1 MDAVSRLDC
10 GRRSEAAGDLTK
22 MAKLAHRAAVL
33 AQLWK
38 FATEHRVYWLV
49 PFGVM
54 LLMAGALIV
63 ASEGA
68 TPFLY
73 ALF

>member
-1 MDAVSRLDC
+1 
-10 GRRSEAAGDLTK
+10 